1 MRSSILAPAPPTVA
15 IEIAARRV
23 TVAAVSGSTGRAA
36 VTAFAT
42 EPLPAEAVM
51 PALTGT
57 NIADVA
63 GVAAALRRALD
74 RAGLRSAHRAALV
87 VPDTVARVSL
97 LPFQQLPANASE
109 VDEIIRWQ
117 VKKATP
123 FPLEEAQVSHF
134 EVHADGTARTLAA
147 VVARRDVLA
156 QYEAVAGAVGIHAG
170 LVDLAS
176 FNVMNALLSSG
187 GDAALGDALVLCLA
201 AEATTLAILRGR
213 DLMFYRHRGVVD
225 EEPLSALVHQTA
237 MYHEDRLGGDRFSH
251 VWLCGAS
258 FASGAADARRE
269 IADRLGLSAETVD
282 VRSAAAMRDR
292 IDATPGTLDAL
303 AAPIGVLL
311 RDRRAA

>member
-1 MRSSILAPAPPTVA
+1 MRPSILAPAPPTVA

-23 TVAAVSGSTGRAA
+23 TVAAVSGPAGRAT

-42 EPLPAEAVM
+42 EPLPAEAVT

-57 NIADVA
+57 NIADIA
-63 GVAAALRRALD
+63 GVAAVLRRALD
-74 RAGLRSAHRAALV
+74 RAGLRSTRKAALI

-97 LPFQQLPANASE
+97 LPFLQLPAKIAE
-109 VDEIIRWQ
+109 VDQIVRWQ

-123 FPLEEAQVSHF
+123 FPLEEAQISHF
-134 EVHADGTARTLAA
+134 DVHVDGMAHTLAA
-147 VVARRDVLA
+147 VVARRDVIA
-156 QYEAVAGAVGIHAG
+156 QYEAVTKAANIHAG

-176 FNVMNALLSSG
+176 FNVMNALLSTG
-187 GDAALGDALVLCLA
+187 GDAATGDALVLCLA

-237 MYHEDRLGGDRFSH
+237 MYHEDRLGGERFSH

-258 FASGAADARRE
+258 FAGGAADARRE
-269 IADRLGLSAETVD
+269 IAARLGLSAEIVD
-282 VRSAAAMRDR
+282 VRSAATMRDR
-292 IDATPGTLDAL
+292 IDATAATLDAL
-303 AAPIGVLL
+303 AAPIGALL